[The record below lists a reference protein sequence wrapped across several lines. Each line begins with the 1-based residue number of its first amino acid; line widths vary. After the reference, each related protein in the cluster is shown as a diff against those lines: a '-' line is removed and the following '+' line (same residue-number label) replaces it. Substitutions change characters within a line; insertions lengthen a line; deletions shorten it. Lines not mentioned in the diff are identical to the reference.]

1 MYQYRALV
9 TKVYDGDTI
18 TVDIDLGFGTWQK
31 GQKIRLYGIDTPEV
45 RGTERAAGLVARDW
59 LRKAILDTVIV
70 IKTHKDKKGKFG
82 RWLGD
87 IYLNQ
92 HDDKSLNAIMV
103 EQGLAVVAE
112 Y

>member
-45 RGTERAAGLVARDW
+45 RGTERAAGLVSRDW
-59 LRKAILDTVIV
+59 LRNAILDTIIV
-70 IKTHKDKKGKFG
+70 VKTHKDKKGKYG

-92 HDDKSLNAIMV
+92 YDDTSLNVIMV
-103 EQGLAVVAE
+103 ELGLAEVAE